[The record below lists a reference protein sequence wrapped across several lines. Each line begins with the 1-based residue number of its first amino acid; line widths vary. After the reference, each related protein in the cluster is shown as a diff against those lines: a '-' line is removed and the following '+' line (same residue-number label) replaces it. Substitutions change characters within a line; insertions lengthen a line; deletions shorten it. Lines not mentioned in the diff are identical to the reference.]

1 MASNP
6 IAIPAELVELLDE
19 AALDLH
25 ELARCARTT
34 PDWVLTHVQAGV
46 LTPHSGQAA
55 AEWRFGSTTLVRARR
70 IARLEHS
77 FDADPQLAA
86 LTVDLM
92 EEVALLRRQLK

>member
-1 MASNP
+1 MAFNP
-6 IAIPAELVELLDE
+6 IAIPAELVELLDD

-25 ELARCARTT
+25 ALARSVCMT
-34 PDWVLTHVQAGV
+34 PDWVLTHVEAGV
-46 LTPHSGQAA
+46 LAPHSGGAA
-55 AEWRFGSTTLVRARR
+55 AEWRFGSSTLVRARR